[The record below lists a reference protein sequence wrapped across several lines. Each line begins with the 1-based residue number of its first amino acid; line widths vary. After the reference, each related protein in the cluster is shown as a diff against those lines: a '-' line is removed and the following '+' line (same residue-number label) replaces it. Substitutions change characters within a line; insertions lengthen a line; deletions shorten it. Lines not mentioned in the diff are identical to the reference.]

1 MPAMPR
7 DQKLKA
13 TKVAYAILGKPAN
26 LQPQQEKERRRD
38 KETLD
43 QFNSGYTYHRYGS
56 GT

>member
-7 DQKLKA
+7 SKSKA

-26 LQPQQEKERRRD
+26 LQPQKEKERKKD

-43 QFNSGYTYHRYGS
+43 QFNTGYTYHRYGS

>member
-1 MPAMPR
+1 MPAMIR
-7 DQKLKA
+7 SNKKA
-13 TKVAYAILGKPAN
+13 TKVAFALLGKPAN
-26 LQPQQEKERRRD
+26 MQVDTKKERKND